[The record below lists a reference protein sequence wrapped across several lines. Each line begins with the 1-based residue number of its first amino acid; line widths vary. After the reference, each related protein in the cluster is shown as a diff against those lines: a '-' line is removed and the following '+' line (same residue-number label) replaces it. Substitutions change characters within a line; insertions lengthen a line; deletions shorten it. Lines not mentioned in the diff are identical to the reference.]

1 MAAVRGDWKQGPQ
14 RQTNRSC
21 SAAKAAGARQVLVSA
36 PVRPAP
42 GGRAGGVLHH
52 GGRGA
57 HDGRGHGRVPAPGI
71 AAACARPFVRL
82 PVAV

>member
-42 GGRAGGVLHH
+42 GGRVGAGSSP
-52 GGRGA
+52 RGTRSA
-57 HDGRGHGRVPAPGI
+57 RRKRVRARAGAWHCCRLRAPV
-71 AAACARPFVRL
+71 RPSSCCR
-82 PVAV
+82 